1 MINNNQKV
9 LLKKNIKF
17 AEIILG
23 LGLGL
28 GYMTSLRF
36 YSKIGIGELLIL
48 IFILIMFL
56 KYYKTLL
63 LFEKNFAGFIKLYT
77 GISIFIVLPIVT
89 FVVYFFTDL
98 NSSPIDIVMF
108 MMGWLIIF
116 LLIKA
121 LNENFDMKIVIIVYA
136 ISFLSSVL
144 ISYFFFPSYYSPGY
158 EQRFMGFASDPNQ
171 LMFYVANLSL
181 MLAIYHKKLLLL
193 ALPITIWI
201 GYITKSDSYYLQL
214 FTIIFLFVLYSVLF
228 GYKIKFRQKLTV
240 AITLF
245 LFILILLNMFYSDFL
260 IEIWNRADEG
270 NARLGLLYNGFL
282 TSLHS
287 PFVGF
292 GAGSFSDVAQPFGRW
307 ESHNAFLDYSMQLGF
322 IFPILIYTIF
332 FWFLIK
338 KLKHRAY
345 LEASFMTAFL
355 ISGLFHYN
363 GRHFIFWVEIA
374 VFYYFVFYSDKKV
387 YIKDKNR

>member
-89 FVVYFFTDL
+89 FVVFFFTDL

-121 LNENFDMKIVIIVYA
+121 LNEDFDMKIVIIVYA

-144 ISYFFFPSYYSPGY
+144 ISYFFFPS
-158 EQRFMGFASDPNQ
+158 
-171 LMFYVANLSL
+171 
-181 MLAIYHKKLLLL
+181 
-193 ALPITIWI
+193 
-201 GYITKSDSYYLQL
+201 
-214 FTIIFLFVLYSVLF
+214 
-228 GYKIKFRQKLTV
+228 
-240 AITLF
+240 
-245 LFILILLNMFYSDFL
+245 ILLTWIS
-260 IEIWNRADEG
+260 
-270 NARLGLLYNGFL
+270 
-282 TSLHS
+282 TK
-287 PFVGF
+287 
-292 GAGSFSDVAQPFGRW
+292 
-307 ESHNAFLDYSMQLGF
+307 
-322 IFPILIYTIF
+322 IY
-332 FWFLIK
+332 
-338 KLKHRAY
+338 
-345 LEASFMTAFL
+345 
-355 ISGLFHYN
+355 G
-363 GRHFIFWVEIA
+363 VC
-374 VFYYFVFYSDKKV
+374 
-387 YIKDKNR
+387 

>member
-144 ISYFFFPSYYSPGY
+144 ISYFSF
-158 EQRFMGFASDPNQ
+158 
-171 LMFYVANLSL
+171 
-181 MLAIYHKKLLLL
+181 HH
-193 ALPITIWI
+193 ITHLDMNIDLW
-201 GYITKSDSYYLQL
+201 
-214 FTIIFLFVLYSVLF
+214 
-228 GYKIKFRQKLTV
+228 
-240 AITLF
+240 
-245 LFILILLNMFYSDFL
+245 
-260 IEIWNRADEG
+260 
-270 NARLGLLYNGFL
+270 GLLVIQI
-282 TSLHS
+282 SLC
-287 PFVGF
+287 FML
-292 GAGSFSDVAQPFGRW
+292 Q
-307 ESHNAFLDYSMQLGF
+307 
-322 IFPILIYTIF
+322 IL
-332 FWFLIK
+332 
-338 KLKHRAY
+338 
-345 LEASFMTAFL
+345 
-355 ISGLFHYN
+355 
-363 GRHFIFWVEIA
+363 V
-374 VFYYFVFYSDKKV
+374 
-387 YIKDKNR
+387 